1 MKLYFITITSKDS
14 YWVVAEDTEKAYEK
28 LKKVLDEHNLYFVE
42 EDRNLKIIEVIG
54 ESYYDD
60 GVFVEVN

>member
-1 MKLYFITITSKDS
+1 MNLYFVTITSKDS

-28 LKKVLDEHNLYFVE
+28 LKKVLDEHDIYFTD
-42 EDRNLKIIEVIG
+42 DRNLKIIEVIG

-60 GVFVEVN
+60 SVFMEVN

>member
-28 LKKVLDEHNLYFVE
+28 LRKVLDEHDLYFRE
-42 EDRNLKIIEVIG
+42 ERSLKIIEVIG

-60 GVFVEVN
+60 GVFVEAN

>member
-1 MKLYFITITSKDS
+1 MNLYFVTITSKDS

-28 LKKVLDEHNLYFVE
+28 LKKVLDEHDIYFTN
-42 EDRNLKIIEVIG
+42 DRNLKIIEVIG

-60 GVFVEVN
+60 GVFVEVE

>member
-1 MKLYFITITSKDS
+1 MNLYFVTITSKDS

-28 LKKVLDEHNLYFVE
+28 LKKVLDEHDLYFRD
-42 EDRNLKIIEVIG
+42 DRNLKIIEAIG

-60 GVFVEVN
+60 GVFVEVE

>member
-1 MKLYFITITSKDS
+1 MNLYFVTITSKDS

-28 LKKVLDEHNLYFVE
+28 LKKVLDEHDLYFRD
-42 EDRNLKIIEVIG
+42 DRNLKIIEVIG

-60 GVFVEVN
+60 GVFVEIE

>member
-28 LKKVLDEHNLYFVE
+28 LRKVLDEHDLYFRDE
-42 EDRNLKIIEVIG
+42 RSLKIIEVIG